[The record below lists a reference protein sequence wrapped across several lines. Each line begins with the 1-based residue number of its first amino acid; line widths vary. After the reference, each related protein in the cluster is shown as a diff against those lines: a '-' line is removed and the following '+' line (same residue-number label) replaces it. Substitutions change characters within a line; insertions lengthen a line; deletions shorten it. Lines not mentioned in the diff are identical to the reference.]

1 MVGAARPPFE
11 RDVTDV
17 GWEKGYVCKRRTL
30 LLVVV
35 EAAIFI
41 PRREREE
48 GRLREFAR
56 EGGGR
61 GVCG

>member
-1 MVGAARPPFE
+1 
-11 RDVTDV
+11 
-17 GWEKGYVCKRRTL
+17 L

-56 EGGGR
+56 EGETEGVWVNEKKRR
-61 GVCG
+61 GLELALLDAG

>member
-1 MVGAARPPFE
+1 
-11 RDVTDV
+11 
-17 GWEKGYVCKRRTL
+17 

-48 GRLREFAR
+48 GRPREFAR